1 MKTLSQIIQE
11 NENNKKF
18 KYNASVLVE
27 GHVYANS
34 EGDAG
39 ELIDKEMDSIPGFVS
54 GEIINIAEEASE
66 NYINDDLSFVTENA
80 DTNLEDKLKKKMN
93 NAVMVLEQEIRMLKR
108 ELLDINSGTSIY
120 LTDNDEILNMT
131 ERCEKIIDLFNSIQ

>member
-54 GEIINIAEEASE
+54 GEIINISEETSE
-66 NYINDDLSFVTENA
+66 NYINDDLSFVTENS
-80 DTNLEDKLKKKMN
+80 DTLQDKLKNKLKEAINTLRNEMN
-93 NAVMVLEQEIRMLKR
+93 ILDR
-108 ELLDINSGTSIY
+108 ELADINKGSSIY
-120 LTDNDEILNMT
+120 LTDEDEILNLT
-131 ERCEKIIDLFNSIQ
+131 ERCEKIIEYLDNLQ